1 MEKID
6 YGTSSLLGIDDKHFK
21 SKEKAL
27 KYEKWY
33 KGRGYSASYRK
44 TSDTRLIKKGFVHT
58 VTILHFGYTK
68 VERCKT
74 CKQHWDRKVSVTKK
88 GKKVY
93 WD

>member
-1 MEKID
+1 MGKID
-6 YGTSSLLGIDDKHFK
+6 YGTSSLLGIADKHFK

-44 TSDTRLIKKGFVHT
+44 TSDKRLIKKGFVHA

>member
-33 KGRGYSASYRK
+33 K
-44 TSDTRLIKKGFVHT
+44 
-58 VTILHFGYTK
+58 
-68 VERCKT
+68 
-74 CKQHWDRKVSVTKK
+74 DRVFCLLS
-88 GKKVY
+88 
-93 WD
+93 